1 MHNKPTCE
9 QIRSLLNF
17 YKEDNLK
24 PKLKKLIEEHIEHCE
39 NCKKLYLQSNT
50 THNNFYS
57 DNFYSNLSAYI
68 DNELPEKESI
78 KFKKLVITNP
88 NARKELEL
96 MYDLKRAIQNSYEKT
111 KNDLKTDYSK
121 IIMNKINGENTT
133 QPFIRLAW
141 TFVGMV
147 SAILI
152 GFIFLSALYF

>member
-1 MHNKPTCE
+1 MKIALAADHGG
-9 QIRSLLNF
+9 
-17 YKEDNLK
+17 Y
-24 PKLKKLIEEHIEHCE
+24 KLKNAIKEHLKERKIKIKISET
-39 NCKKLYLQSNT
+39 LR
-50 THNNFYS
+50 
-57 DNFYSNLSAYI
+57 
-68 DNELPEKESI
+68 NEIVDKGFDP
-78 KFKKLVITNP
+78 VYG
-88 NARKELEL
+88 ARPI
-96 MYDLKRAIQNSYEKT
+96 KRAIQNSYEKT